1 MSQITENT
9 IVMPTAAE
17 ATFLQQVMQYET
29 AYRIS
34 GLVRIHTD
42 AEITIYVFDCNGDNP
57 WMHENLNLPWLILEI
72 NYLDGDGPYTMLPDG
87 DADSDCA
94 TLLSHYLSGDCLRE
108 VVERISYSG

>member
-9 IVMPTAAE
+9 IVLPTAAE
-17 ATFLQQVMQYET
+17 ATFQQQVKQYEA

-34 GLVRIHTD
+34 GMECIYTD

-57 WMHENLNLPWLILEI
+57 WMYEDLNLPWLILEI
-72 NYLDGDGPYTMLPDG
+72 NYLDGDGPYTLLPDG

-94 TLLSHYLSGDCLRE
+94 TLLSHYLSEDLLRE
-108 VVERISYSG
+108 VAERISYSG